1 MDVYEQPAATSQG
14 DDRLWRALAVFLF
27 LALAF
32 GCAVMIIA
40 MADIAGTPTCHDI
53 VTGKA
58 AIPADGQCFSASS
71 FQKTVSLVLGFAGGG
86 IAGLASLLAL
96 AFVITGRRGR
106 LTLLV
111 TAVAVVLA
119 GLGILIGSV

>member
-1 MDVYEQPAATSQG
+1 
-14 DDRLWRALAVFLF
+14 VFLF

-32 GCAVMIIA
+32 GCAVMILA

-53 VTGKA
+53 ATGKA
-58 AIPADGQCFSASS
+58 AIPADGQCLSASS
-71 FQKTVSLVLGFAGGG
+71 FQKTVSLVLGFAGGA

-106 LTLLV
+106 LTLLL
-111 TAVAVVLA
+111 TALAIVLA